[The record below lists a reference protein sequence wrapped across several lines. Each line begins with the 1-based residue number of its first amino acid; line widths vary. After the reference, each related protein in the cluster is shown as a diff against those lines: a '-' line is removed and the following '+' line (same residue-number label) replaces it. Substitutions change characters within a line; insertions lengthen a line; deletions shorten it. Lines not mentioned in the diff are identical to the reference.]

1 MCTRTRSPRWQTG
14 RRAGQR
20 QRRARW
26 MHRASRRLAWPCP
39 CSWTRGDLG
48 HLPAVLVRRCL
59 GGSRIPHHRQEPGCT
74 PEPTAGELG
83 LTEVTWASQDCLLL
97 LPSPIPLA
105 TSRARSRFAHWEVL
119 SKCRL
124 LWGTQLQKKMNKKEP
139 SRRIDQT
146 CSTQASSS
154 PGRISPA
161 EAASRS
167 ASSFASSRAG
177 GRCLSSRGWGGGGI
191 AACLAAMILRE
202 RGYHSGWQEVQEWK
216 IAYRENTVSHCRA
229 TRSGAPRMSG
239 GGGSRGSRG

>member
-39 CSWTRGDLG
+39 CSWTR
-48 HLPAVLVRRCL
+48 VL
-59 GGSRIPHHRQEPGCT
+59 EPGCT

-83 LTEVTWASQDCLLL
+83 LTEVTWASQDCLRL
-97 LPSPIPLA
+97 LPSLTPLA
-105 TSRARSRFAHWEVL
+105 TSRARSRFARWE
-119 SKCRL
+119 
-124 LWGTQLQKKMNKKEP
+124 LQKKMNKKEL

-167 ASSFASSRAG
+167 ASSFAS
-177 GRCLSSRGWGGGGI
+177 GWGGGGI

-202 RGYHSGWQEVQEWK
+202 RGYCSGWQEAQEWN